1 MQFSHRLFP
10 TRLGPSRPRVEIAS
24 EAALPTA
31 FGAFRVAVFAN
42 DADDKEHLALVR
54 GELHGA
60 PGVPTRLHS
69 ECLTGDVLGSLRCDC
84 RSQLERA
91 LLHLGQ
97 EPTGVLLYLRQEGRG
112 IGLTN
117 KIRAYQL
124 QEAGLDTVDANL
136 ALGFQDDERDY
147 GIAAAMLT
155 TLGVG
160 SIQLM
165 TNNPDKIR
173 QLEQH
178 GITVSGRLPHVMAPN
193 EHNRFYLE
201 TKAARSGHFIDL
213 DETERLPEQDD
224 PVIVEG
230 EPKS

>member
-31 FGAFRVAVFAN
+31 FGAFRVVVFAN

-54 GELHGA
+54 GELQGA
-60 PGVPTRLHS
+60 QGVPTRLHS

-136 ALGFQDDERDY
+136 ALGFKDDERDY

-165 TNNPDKIR
+165 TNNPDKVR
-173 QLEQH
+173 QLEAH
-178 GITVSGRLPHVMAPN
+178 GVVVQRRLPHIVEPN
-193 EHNRFYLE
+193 GHNRAYLE
-201 TKAARSGHFIDL
+201 TKARRGGHLLGLTEEPHEPRS
-213 DETERLPEQDD
+213 
-224 PVIVEG
+224 
-230 EPKS
+230 